1 VRVLLDTNALMMPA
15 QFRIDLFDELRG
27 LLGAF
32 EPLVLEGSVAEL
44 AGLSV
49 TRGRDGAAA
58 RYGLAVAE
66 RCTTIRPEPGA
77 GEQVDEQVIGY
88 AHRNGCLV
96 VTNDR
101 ILREALLAR
110 GIGVISLR
118 KQKRLEL
125 IQS

>member
-1 VRVLLDTNALMMPA
+1 MMPA
-15 QFRIDLFDELRG
+15 QFAIDLFEELRG
-27 LLGAF
+27 LVGAF

-44 AGLSV
+44 DGLSSKP
-49 TRGRDGAAA
+49 GRAGAAA
-58 RYGLAVAE
+58 RYGFSVAA
-66 RCTTIRPEPGA
+66 RCTTVRPEPDA
-77 GEQVDEQVIGY
+77 GDQVDEQVVAY
-88 AHRNGCLV
+88 AHRNRCLV

-101 ILREALLAR
+101 NLRNALLAR